1 MTDKN
6 AQVDPFMGMKHLNR
20 GWMVST
26 PEEGVIAHFK
36 YEDDALAFAEH
47 RGEFF
52 TQEQSD
58 DRTHGKE
65 DDPHPG
71 GASHQ

>member
-1 MTDKN
+1 MTGKD
-6 AQVDPFMGMKHLNR
+6 AQVDPFANMKMDR

-26 PEEGVIAHFK
+26 PEEGVFAYFK

-47 RGEFF
+47 RGEYF

-58 DRTHGKE
+58 D
-65 DDPHPG
+65 
-71 GASHQ
+71 